1 MGSFPASLQA
11 ASSTVAILRGLHNL
25 ETYKS
30 QIQNKTFKSYIKNIP
45 KLQLCR
51 TFEILVLCA
60 FTGIVFKALQVHGK
74 LVSFMTRYTCNYIQ
88 DWRALQQVVKTFC
101 WTEQIILEHKVTFHI
116 IQPYLFGTLQVA
128 KRPRT
133 QFL

>member
-1 MGSFPASLQA
+1 MVVFNNNIRHYEAGVAPKSRSLGSFPASLQA

-30 QIQNKTFKSYIKNIP
+30 QIQNKTFKRYIKNIP

-60 FTGIVFKALQVHGK
+60 FTRIVFKALQVHGK

-88 DWRALQQVVKTFC
+88 D
-101 WTEQIILEHKVTFHI
+101 
-116 IQPYLFGTLQVA
+116 
-128 KRPRT
+128 
-133 QFL
+133 